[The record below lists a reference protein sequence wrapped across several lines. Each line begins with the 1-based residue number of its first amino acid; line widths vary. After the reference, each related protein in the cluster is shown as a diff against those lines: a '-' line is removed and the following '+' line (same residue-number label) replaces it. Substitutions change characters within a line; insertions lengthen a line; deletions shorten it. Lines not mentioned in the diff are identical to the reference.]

1 MDLPAAKR
9 DVGLLVDDRSAP
21 ARSVCT
27 ARTEGVDASATEDGL
42 DLGAT

>member
-1 MDLPAAKR
+1 MGLPAAKR

-42 DLGAT
+42 DLGVT